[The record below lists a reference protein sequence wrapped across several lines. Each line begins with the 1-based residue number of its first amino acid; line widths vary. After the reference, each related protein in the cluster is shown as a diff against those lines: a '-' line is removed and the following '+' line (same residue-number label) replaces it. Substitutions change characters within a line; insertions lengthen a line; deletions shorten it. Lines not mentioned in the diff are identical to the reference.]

1 MEVALAGLLAAALA
15 WGVAPP
21 SEVACGSMALD
32 FDAVTGQWCGWSE
45 NGRELLSPSTRPDVT
60 VAGPELEWPAPGL
73 WQADEPVAIV
83 EQGVYR
89 VSVRRHAGDWT
100 LTTQFEAYP
109 DERRL
114 VRSVTLRWNGAATL
128 RTHQVTLRVPGLSL
142 GDSQSAV
149 GCLPGAYPPHEFPLA
164 IDGPSRAELEPGWT
178 WSETGCAYVR
188 SDAAGLSVLGAY
200 RLEDD
205 RARVSLETGQGGPA
219 LVHHFEVVARLAPG
233 SEITVGSQCLQ
244 LAEPDLPAIREAGAS
259 LSERV
264 NFGPPPDRPQWLDGA
279 VLYEVHPWGRLEAW
293 GAGDRGDRF
302 PSLETQLPYL
312 KSLGVSALWLLP
324 VTEKPPWVYY
334 LPKLREIDPDVGTLA
349 ELASMI
355 RAGHGLGIRTLMD
368 IVTYGVAPDSP
379 DVAHLPDTVWCLD
392 ENGERQKAWGG
403 TVMAAD
409 CSNSDWNAH
418 IVDLGSYWVRETGC
432 DGYRLDCGGA
442 GQVPNYSP
450 KAHPKANRAM
460 LAGGVRQNALLRA
473 AIRAINPDAVLLP
486 EAGATGN
493 FRSADMLFDY
503 PFYMACRELTR
514 EPDTGL
520 AVTRLR
526 DWLAA
531 QQITHSL
538 RQQLSMVRFL
548 ELHDTVSAQEFFGL
562 GPSQALTA
570 LSTFIPGVLLLQQ
583 EQEIGMAEELR
594 QWLQLRHEL
603 PELGRGEADYRG
615 VTVDDPRV
623 LAFTRRSVDGASIV
637 LVNFAPVALSCHVRW
652 QEDLTE
658 VFPEATDALT
668 GAAVADGQPIT
679 VPAYRPIVIALRR
692 DGAGPRPRIPSR
704 EATPG
709 PLWAA
714 APEVAPLGDGLERHT
729 VRVTGATEWFVL
741 TTEGF
746 AMDEFVD
753 RHRGTKPGE
762 THVDAVPPLARV
774 WRPLENRLWD
784 GPGPTGF
791 GLAGAAGDAVW
802 LPITDREAL
811 RGARIE
817 ADSPAGGDVRLVIDA
832 PAGAQPFE
840 IAETTRDELLSMA
853 RVARPPASAARVE
866 VDPLFVRVSNG
877 HYTASMA
884 RRHGGVLAGLCAP
897 GGKPLLAG
905 MADVYTDWGLFER
918 GIRIASEW
926 ETSPRMSIREAH
938 GAAEVTFEGALRR
951 PSWNGVAAGPVADP
965 VVRYTLTYRADDS
978 DTLHVSLTVRPTTDR
993 PDTNAFFALRIPF
1006 AATAWSV
1013 TGATQELSGDVGTHP
1028 GQRIYQ
1034 AREVTTGRDGVRIR
1048 LSGDAGTVTLSEDGI
1063 AQNPFLLDGG
1073 PSTIHLF
1080 FALLDGQAVTLP
1092 ANTDRTATAR
1102 IEVGQ

>member
-418 IVDLGSYWVRETGC
+418 IV
-432 DGYRLDCGGA
+432 
-442 GQVPNYSP
+442 
-450 KAHPKANRAM
+450 
-460 LAGGVRQNALLRA
+460 
-473 AIRAINPDAVLLP
+473 
-486 EAGATGN
+486 
-493 FRSADMLFDY
+493 
-503 PFYMACRELTR
+503 
-514 EPDTGL
+514 
-520 AVTRLR
+520 
-526 DWLAA
+526 
-531 QQITHSL
+531 
-538 RQQLSMVRFL
+538 
-548 ELHDTVSAQEFFGL
+548 
-562 GPSQALTA
+562 
-570 LSTFIPGVLLLQQ
+570 
-583 EQEIGMAEELR
+583 
-594 QWLQLRHEL
+594 
-603 PELGRGEADYRG
+603 
-615 VTVDDPRV
+615 
-623 LAFTRRSVDGASIV
+623 
-637 LVNFAPVALSCHVRW
+637 
-652 QEDLTE
+652 
-658 VFPEATDALT
+658 
-668 GAAVADGQPIT
+668 
-679 VPAYRPIVIALRR
+679 
-692 DGAGPRPRIPSR
+692 
-704 EATPG
+704 
-709 PLWAA
+709 
-714 APEVAPLGDGLERHT
+714 
-729 VRVTGATEWFVL
+729 
-741 TTEGF
+741 
-746 AMDEFVD
+746 
-753 RHRGTKPGE
+753 
-762 THVDAVPPLARV
+762 
-774 WRPLENRLWD
+774 
-784 GPGPTGF
+784 
-791 GLAGAAGDAVW
+791 
-802 LPITDREAL
+802 
-811 RGARIE
+811 
-817 ADSPAGGDVRLVIDA
+817 
-832 PAGAQPFE
+832 
-840 IAETTRDELLSMA
+840 
-853 RVARPPASAARVE
+853 
-866 VDPLFVRVSNG
+866 
-877 HYTASMA
+877 
-884 RRHGGVLAGLCAP
+884 
-897 GGKPLLAG
+897 
-905 MADVYTDWGLFER
+905 
-918 GIRIASEW
+918 
-926 ETSPRMSIREAH
+926 
-938 GAAEVTFEGALRR
+938 
-951 PSWNGVAAGPVADP
+951 
-965 VVRYTLTYRADDS
+965 
-978 DTLHVSLTVRPTTDR
+978 
-993 PDTNAFFALRIPF
+993 
-1006 AATAWSV
+1006 
-1013 TGATQELSGDVGTHP
+1013 
-1028 GQRIYQ
+1028 
-1034 AREVTTGRDGVRIR
+1034 
-1048 LSGDAGTVTLSEDGI
+1048 
-1063 AQNPFLLDGG
+1063 
-1073 PSTIHLF
+1073 
-1080 FALLDGQAVTLP
+1080 
-1092 ANTDRTATAR
+1092 
-1102 IEVGQ
+1102 